1 MANKTAEK
9 ISPDTFLNEMN
20 AINNK
25 AKDAAID
32 LLSKQGDK
40 RYIVVMDWEDS
51 YTEYYTYKAAISVSV
66 FGVGLNEDNSL
77 CIAATVD
84 NQGYGCSE
92 ECFAQDWVEVSEL
105 DRPCYALLYR
115 FVANNID
122 KAVTKDEADRLAKKY
137 WNGNGFDSGKYDWED
152 VFICNGFVKVKLDG
166 KFGFINEDGV
176 EIISCKYEDACDFSD
191 GLARVKSEEGWGF
204 VNEDGEEIISC
215 KYEYATSFS
224 DGLARVKSEE
234 GCGFINK
241 DGEEII
247 PCKYEEVYGFS
258 DGLAGV
264 KSEEGWGFINKDGE
278 EIIPCKYEN
287 AKNFWNGLAIVKSE
301 EGWGFINKDGEG
313 ITPCKYEDA
322 DAFSD
327 GLAKVKSA
335 EGWGFVNEHGEE
347 IIPCKY
353 EDADAFSDGLAK
365 VKSAEGWG
373 FVNEHGEEIIPC
385 KYEVA
390 DYFWFGADTAEVK
403 LNGEWINIDKTGKQ
417 VTEEN

>member
-32 LLSKQGDK
+32 LLSKHGNK
-40 RYIVVMDWEDS
+40 RYIVVMDWEDY

-66 FGVGLNEDNSL
+66 FGVGLNEDNNL

-92 ECFAQDWVEVSEL
+92 ESFAQDWVETSEL
-105 DRPCYALLYR
+105 DIPNYANLYR
-115 FVANNID
+115 FIADNID
-122 KAVTKDEADRLAKKY
+122 KAVTKEEADELADKY
-137 WNGNGFDSGKYDWED
+137 WNRNGHDSRKYDWQD
-152 VFICNGFVKVKLDG
+152 DFIRNGFVKVKLDG
-166 KFGFINEDGV
+166 KFGFINEDDE
-176 EIISCKYEDACDFSD
+176 EIVSCKYEYADDFYD
-191 GLARVKSEEGWGF
+191 GMAKVKSEEGWGF

-215 KYEYATSFS
+215 KYEYADAFS

-278 EIIPCKYEN
+278 EIIPCKYED
-287 AKNFWNGLAIVKSE
+287 AKNFWDGLAIVKSE
-301 EGWGFINKDGEG
+301 EGWGFINKGGEG
-313 ITPCKYEDA
+313 ITPCKYEEVDV
-322 DAFSD
+322 FSG
-327 GLAKVKSA
+327 GLARVKSK
-335 EGWGFVNEHGEE
+335 EGWGFVNKDVEE

-353 EDADAFSDGLAK
+353 EDA
-365 VKSAEGWG
+365 KSFWNGT
-373 FVNEHGEEIIPC
+373 
-385 KYEVA
+385 A
-390 DYFWFGADTAEVK
+390 DVK
-403 LNGEWINIDKTGKQ
+403 LNGEWITIDTTGKQ
-417 VTEEN
+417 VTE